1 MTKQNHQVN
10 GPANSILSLP
20 HPGAHIQLH
29 HLGSQVTDFNLSI
42 VFLKEEMS

>member
-29 HLGSQVTDFNLSI
+29 HLGSQVTDFNSGI
-42 VFLKEEMS
+42 V